1 MEIEQSIYDALVIG
15 PAYTFTD
22 GLHDDIPI
30 AKPGVYTIWRGTEF
44 VYVGVAGRG
53 LDFSV
58 EHTKIKGLR
67 DRLDSHWRG
76 RRSGGQFAV

>member
-1 MEIEQSIYDALVIG
+1 
-15 PAYTFTD
+15 
-22 GLHDDIPI
+22 
-30 AKPGVYTIWRGTEF
+30 